1 MSVFVRDRFMLAAYP
16 AQSGHSAKWRSEM
29 TAVARGV
36 RILVVDDEESYREGL
51 ASGLGREGYEV
62 VCVTDGPAA
71 LEYLSAHPC
80 DLVLL
85 DHMLPGMLGTEVCR
99 ALQARSAVPV
109 IMLTARDDEV
119 DVVAALELGAAG
131 YVTKPF
137 RLRELIARIEATL
150 RRTWPARS
158 TGTSTGAGAGAG
170 HASDDGPLSGT
181 APRAAGVIRVG
192 LLNIDAAGRAL
203 RVNGRPVHL
212 TRREFDL
219 LMLLVTPPGRVRTRE
234 EIIDLLWADRELADT
249 RTLDTHVR
257 RLRAKIEPDPHAP
270 HYLQTVR
277 GVGFRL
283 EEPPA

>member
-1 MSVFVRDRFMLAAYP
+1 
-16 AQSGHSAKWRSEM
+16 M

-51 ASGLGREGYEV
+51 ASGLGHEGYEV

-85 DHMLPGMLGTEVCR
+85 DHMLPGMQGTEVCR
-99 ALQARSAVPV
+99 ALQATNAVPV

-150 RRTWPARS
+150 RRTRPARS
-158 TGTSTGAGAGAG
+158 VGVAVGVGVGVATRAGTS

-181 APRAAGVIRVG
+181 APQAAGIIRVG

-219 LMLLVTPPGRVRTRE
+219 LMLLVMPPGRVRTRE
-234 EIIDLLWADRELADT
+234 EIVDLLWADRELADT

-283 EEPPA
+283 EEPHA

>member
-1 MSVFVRDRFMLAAYP
+1 
-16 AQSGHSAKWRSEM
+16 M

-85 DHMLPGMLGTEVCR
+85 DHMLPGMQGTEVCR
-99 ALQARSAVPV
+99 ALQATSAVPV

-150 RRTWPARS
+150 RRTRPARS
-158 TGTSTGAGAGAG
+158 TGTSTGAGTGAGTGTGAGIG

-283 EEPPA
+283 EEPHA

>member
-1 MSVFVRDRFMLAAYP
+1 
-16 AQSGHSAKWRSEM
+16 M

-51 ASGLGREGYEV
+51 ASGLGHEGYEV

-85 DHMLPGMLGTEVCR
+85 DHMLPGMQGTEVCR
-99 ALQARSAVPV
+99 ALQATSAVPV

-119 DVVAALELGAAG
+119 DVVAALELGASG

-150 RRTWPARS
+150 RRTRPARS
-158 TGTSTGAGAGAG
+158 VGVGVGVAVGVGVGVATRAGTS

-181 APRAAGVIRVG
+181 APQAAGIIRVG

-283 EEPPA
+283 EEPHA